1 MKKFSLIALIGFFIV
16 GLTVACSRT
25 NSISG
30 SVSISGTSS
39 SFSSFPSSYVA
50 RLVNHD
56 PSVHNPDSS
65 DVSPVSDTTPEPTP
79 AVSELPGTPDA
90 FASSNPVES
99 NELPLDE
106 AVVSPDSTPAPA
118 AESEEVPSKK
128 KVALTFDDGP
138 RAERTESI
146 LDILE
151 QYGAKATFF
160 VLGSSINDT
169 TAPILQRMVDMNCEI
184 GIHGLDHTTMT
195 KLNHNSQVK
204 RLNKMKE
211 IISDRIL
218 GGYEVR
224 LMRPPGGAQ
233 NIRVRRAALE
243 AELSVILWSVDSAD
257 WQSQSRDKIM
267 EVCKK
272 KVRNGSIILMHD
284 KLKATHAAVAEL
296 VPYLQEQG
304 YELVTVS
311 ELFENSEEPLQPGVV
326 YYENKSLSE

>member
-1 MKKFSLIALIGFFIV
+1 MKKYSLIALIGFFII
-16 GLTVACSRT
+16 GLSVACSRA
-25 NSISG
+25 NAIAG
-30 SVSISGTSS
+30 PVGISGTGSS
-39 SFSSFPSSYVA
+39 ASAFPSSYVL

-65 DVSPVSDTTPEPTP
+65 VVSPVPDPTPEPAS
-79 AVSELPGTPDA
+79 AVSASPEIPDA
-90 FASSNPVES
+90 SASSDPVES
-99 NELPLDE
+99 SGLSPGE
-106 AVVSPDSTPAPA
+106 AVISPDSTPEAA
-118 AESEEVPSKK
+118 AESEEEPAKK

-138 RAERTESI
+138 RAERTERI

-160 VLGSSINDT
+160 VLGTSINDT
-169 TAPILQRMVDMNCEI
+169 TAPILQRMVDMHCEI

-218 GGYEVR
+218 GGYEIR

-284 KLKATHAAVAEL
+284 KLKATHEAVAEL

-311 ELFENSEEPLQPGVV
+311 ELFENSEESLQPGVV